1 MGRHDLSPAKGS
13 DAGGT
18 PAATSSDP
26 SMQKSDNPADP
37 FKKALAEA
45 TKVMADDPEVNVTF
59 TVDPPGMG
67 ADTIRLPQVS
77 RRMTRDEVLIA
88 RGTADAF
95 ALRRKFHDAGTH
107 ARYEPQGPM
116 ARELYEAME
125 TARCEAMGARI
136 MPGTAGNIDA
146 KIGAE
151 AERKGYGQIRE
162 RAEAP
167 LSVAAGY
174 LVRHL
179 ATGRDMPQ
187 GAQNVMDLWRGFI
200 ESSAS
205 ETLDNVGETLSDQ
218 AAFARLARKVI
229 QDLGYGD
236 QLGDDPDTQDD
247 SEGESEQQEQ
257 DEESPDSTGE
267 EDSEDQDADSQPDDS
282 QDSQDSSQAQ
292 ITIDDLADV
301 EMSDEAELPEGEAPL
316 EPPPPA
322 PHSDADPNYE
332 VYSTD
337 FDEEILAS
345 DLAEP
350 AELERL
356 RAYLDQQLDP
366 LKGAVGR
373 LANKLQRRLQAQQNR
388 SWEFDREEGILDVA
402 RLARVVANPTT
413 PLSFKVEK
421 DTEFRDTVVTLLLDN
436 SGSMRG
442 RPISI
447 AAICADVLA
456 RTLERCDVKVEILGF
471 TTRAWK
477 GGQSRER
484 WLQQGRPQGPGRLND
499 LRHIIYKP
507 ADAPWR
513 RVRDNLGLMMKEGL
527 LKENIDGEA
536 LEWAHRRVIG
546 RPEARKILMVI
557 SDGAPVDDST
567 LSVNPA
573 NYLEKH
579 LRDVIAMVEK
589 RKAVEL
595 IAIGIGHDVTR
606 YYQRA
611 VTITDVEQLAG
622 AMTEQLASLFD
633 KDPRARARF
642 KGLGRAAAR

>member
-1 MGRHDLSPAKGS
+1 MLLIGRNDLSGPMTK
-13 DAGGT
+13 
-18 PAATSSDP
+18 PN
-26 SMQKSDNPADP
+26 DNPADP

-45 TKVMADDPEVNVTF
+45 TKTMANDPDVTVSYS
-59 TVDPPGMG
+59 VDPPGMNKDG
-67 ADTIRLPQVS
+67 IRLPQVS
-77 RRMTRDEVLIA
+77 RRMTRDEVLLA

-95 ALRRKFHDAGTH
+95 ALRRKFHSEVTNT
-107 ARYEPQGPM
+107 RYAPTGAL
-116 ARELYEAME
+116 AREIYDAME
-125 TARCEAMGARI
+125 TARCEAVGARA

-146 KIGAE
+146 KIAWE
-151 AERKGYGQIRE
+151 ADRKGYGQITS
-162 RAEAP
+162 AQDAP
-167 LSVAAGY
+167 LPVAAGY

-179 ATGRDMPQ
+179 ATGRPLPKS
-187 GAQNVMDLWRGFI
+187 AANVMDLWRGFI
-200 ESSAS
+200 EDQAAGS
-205 ETLDNVGETLSDQ
+205 LGGIDHVLGDQ

-229 QDLGYGD
+229 SDLGYGD
-236 QLGDDPDTQDD
+236 QLGDDPDQSDDDQGDEAQDD
-247 SEGESEQQEQ
+247 QEAPESQGEEEQESDESEA
-257 DEESPDSTGE
+257 SPERSQ
-267 EDSEDQDADSQPDDS
+267 EDQ
-282 QDSQDSSQAQ
+282 QDQSQAQ
-292 ITIDDLADV
+292 VSMEDSA
-301 EMSDEAELPEGEAPL
+301 EMEQGDEAELPEGEAPL
-316 EPPPPA
+316 EPPAPA
-322 PHSDADPNYE
+322 PYSDADPNYT
-332 VYSTD
+332 VYTTD
-337 FDEEILAS
+337 FDEEIKAE

-356 RAYLDQQLDP
+356 RAYLDQQLEP
-366 LKGAVGR
+366 LKGAVSR

-388 SWEFDREEGILDVA
+388 SWEFDLEEGTLDA
-402 RLARVVANPTT
+402 GRLARVVANPTT
-413 PLSFKVEK
+413 PLSFKREK
-421 DTEFRDTVVTLLLDN
+421 DTEFRDTCVTLLLDN

-456 RTLERCDVKVEILGF
+456 RTLERCSVKVEILGF

-484 WLQQGRPQGPGRLND
+484 WLAQARPQAPGRLND
-499 LRHIIYKP
+499 LRHIIYKS

-513 RVRDNLGLMMKEGL
+513 RVRPNLGLMMKEGL

-536 LEWAHRRVIG
+536 LEWSHRRLMA

-579 LRDVIAMVEK
+579 LRDVIAMVE
-589 RKAVEL
+589 RRRAVEL

-606 YYQRA
+606 YYNRA

-622 AMTEQLASLFD
+622 AMTEQLAGLFEV
-633 KDPRARARF
+633 DPKKR
-642 KGLGRAAAR
+642 GRSALRKAG